1 VAPVNLDLR
10 PWLDAARDAG
20 ELAEIDDASLD
31 LEVGAITDINSAE
44 RGPALLFSGFEGGR
58 VLSCSLSRAK
68 RLALALGLD
77 PDLDDQG
84 IVRALERKPA
94 EWRENAARFPHRVV
108 ADGPVREQILSGD
121 EIDMT
126 RYPAPLWHEGDGGRY
141 LGTGCSVITR
151 DTESD
156 WVNAGTYRVAVH
168 EEKLL
173 GLMAQRSQHGAIHMS
188 RYHERGEPAPVV
200 VSFGH
205 HPLLYVASGMS
216 APYGVSELDYV
227 GAIAGEAVEVI
238 EGEVTGLP
246 IPAASELAIEG
257 YVYPDELRLEGP
269 FGEFTGY
276 FAGGRL
282 PRAVIHVERV
292 YQRSNPVVYGSLPAK
307 PPFDHVYWRAVLQ
320 SAMLMDGLRA
330 AGVPEVTGVW
340 QHEAGCALFFTVVSI
355 KQRYAGHA
363 RQVGLAAASSSASLV
378 NGRYVIV
385 VDDDVDVTNLE
396 EVLWVM
402 STRSDPIR
410 SINVVEQTHT
420 TPLDPM
426 LLDPE
431 STPWVTSRA
440 IIDACRPFD
449 RRGDFPDVVEVS
461 PGLAEQVDRD
471 WGAALGWR

>member
-1 VAPVNLDLR
+1 VNLDLR
-10 PWLDAARDAG
+10 PWLEAARAAG

-31 LEVGAITDINSAE
+31 LEIGAITDINAAE
-44 RGPALLFSGFEGGR
+44 RGPALLFTGFEGGR

-77 PDLDDQG
+77 PELDDQG

-94 EWRENAARFPHRVV
+94 EWRENASRFPHRIV
-108 ADGPVREQILSGD
+108 ADGPVRERILSGD
-121 EIDMT
+121 DIDMT

-151 DTESD
+151 DPQD
-156 WVNAGTYRVAVH
+156 GWVNAGTYRVAVH

-227 GAIAGEAVEVI
+227 GAIAGEAVELV

-257 YVYPDELRLEGP
+257 WVYPDELRPEGP

-292 YQRSNPVVYGSLPAK
+292 YQRSDPVVYGSHPAK
-307 PPFDHVYWRAVLQ
+307 PPFDHVYWRSVLQ

-340 QHEAGCALFFTVVSI
+340 QHEAGSAVFFTVVSI

-363 RQVGLAAASSSASLV
+363 RQAGLAAASSSASLV

-396 EVLWVM
+396 EVVWVM
-402 STRSDPIR
+402 TTRSDPVR
-410 SINVVEQTHT
+410 SINILEGTHT

-431 STPWVTSRA
+431 TTPWVTSRA

-449 RRGDFPDVVEVS
+449 RRADFPAVVEVS
-461 PGLAEQVDRD
+461 DGLAAQIDRD
-471 WGAALGWR
+471 WGATLGWR